1 MHNMSRRELL
11 ESAIPLAFSASAMN
25 SKIFEAHVLPHA
37 SADAPSEESRADEGV
52 TAPEDLMREHGV
64 IRRSFLIYD
73 AVAARLENGESVLM
87 KQLRN
92 TAELFRHF
100 GEQYHE
106 HSEETGVFPVLKKAG
121 KHVRMVHVLLDQHK
135 RGRQITDYILGVSKS
150 GSLSTDQK
158 QALAQQLRNFSRMY
172 ANHAAREDTIIF
184 PALREVLGPK
194 GIDELGDRFEAEEKR
209 ILGEGGFEHGV
220 ARVGEIEAAFGLAD
234 LAQFT
239 PPAPPKS

>member
-1 MHNMSRRELL
+1 MTNISRRELL
-11 ESAIPLAFSASAMN
+11 QSAIPVVLAGSAMRSNILETRLLASAN
-25 SKIFEAHVLPHA
+25 P
-37 SADAPSEESRADEGV
+37 DARAEESPADKGV

-73 AVAARLENGESVLM
+73 ALATRLESGESIPV

-92 TAELFRHF
+92 TALLFRHF

-106 HSEETGVFPVLKKAG
+106 HSEEIGVFPVLKKAG
-121 KHVRMVHVLLDQHK
+121 KHEHMVQVLLDQHK
-135 RGRQITDYILGVSKS
+135 RGREITDYLLAISKA

-158 QALAQQLRNFSRMY
+158 HALSRQLRNFSRMY

-194 GIDELGDRFEAEEKR
+194 GIDELGERFEAEEKR

-220 ARVGEIEAAFGLAD
+220 ARVGEIEAALGLAD
-234 LAQFT
+234 LSQFT
-239 PPAPPKS
+239 PPAPPQV

>member
-1 MHNMSRRELL
+1 MVNMSRRELL
-11 ESAIPLAFSASAMN
+11 HHAIPVVSVGSTLNSNSLIASPAGT
-25 SKIFEAHVLPHA
+25 PT
-37 SADAPSEESRADEGV
+37 EESRADEGV

-73 AVAARLENGESVLM
+73 ALAARLESGESISLN
-87 KQLRN
+87 QLRG

-106 HSEETGVFPVLKKAG
+106 HSEEIEVFPVLRKAG
-121 KHVRMVHVLLDQHK
+121 KHAHMVQILLDQHK
-135 RGRQITDYILGVSKS
+135 RGRQITDYLLAVSKS
-150 GSLSTDQK
+150 GSLTTDQK
-158 QALAQQLRNFSRMY
+158 QVLAKQLRNFSRMY

-209 ILGEGGFEHGV
+209 ILG
-220 ARVGEIEAAFGLAD
+220 
-234 LAQFT
+234 
-239 PPAPPKS
+239 